1 MDLLLRLQDELAAR
15 WREGLTVDA
24 LSQLSDRRLEDTHLS
39 RRDIRRVARIA
50 ARSGANG
57 AALADILAQLDAGE
71 PERDEKRGPVAAVRH
86 WLQSVGDFFA
96 GPSAARARNI

>member
-24 LSQLSDRRLEDTHLS
+24 LSQLSDRRLEDTRLS

-50 ARSGANG
+50 SRSGVNG
-57 AALADILAQLDAGE
+57 AALADILAQLDAE
-71 PERDEKRGPVAAVRH
+71 PAEVRDQRGLAATVRH
-86 WLQSVGDFFA
+86 WLQSAGDFFRA
-96 GPSAARARNI
+96 PSDARARNI